1 MIDFNFEPQAIDLI
15 KSIDVI
21 KEHGESISQ
30 VSLPSH
36 EDIGSEIQSEE
47 KNIQSLGKE
56 ILSANEDILSDI
68 KSMFSNDFDSKF
80 YLYVQLLSK
89 NITSMF
95 HKEIMSKVI
104 LIIKY

>member
-21 KEHGESISQ
+21 KEHGESLSQ

-56 ILSANEDILSDI
+56 ILSANEDIFVPLLMYKKPIPFGPLNLCAEAESI
-68 KSMFSNDFDSKF
+68 STHKS
-80 YLYVQLLSK
+80 L
-89 NITSMF
+89 TS
-95 HKEIMSKVI
+95 IGI
-104 LIIKY
+104 CPTA